1 MFILIKSFQVLP
13 YFKDDD
19 MKVVSSKSSAS
30 IYGYYFKTDIIFL
43 YHPAICLSLPKKK
56 RMDLLFI
63 YQIFSFLF
71 IYSFFYFLKHNYFIL
86 QMGKSNAF
94 IINMLK
100 AFLF

>member
-56 RMDLLFI
+56 DGFTI
-63 YQIFSFLF
+63 YLPNFFLF
-71 IYSFFYFLKHNYFIL
+71 IYLFF
-86 QMGKSNAF
+86 
-94 IINMLK
+94 
-100 AFLF
+100 FLFSET